1 MSRTAPTVEAALDA
15 VAAAYA
21 DDPAA
26 VERLLLDLAGA
37 AAHAHH
43 MRTYHAASDH
53 GRELAAAA
61 HDAAREQLA
70 AALDLPD
77 SPGGSTP

>member
-1 MSRTAPTVEAALDA
+1 MSRTAPTAESVLNA

-21 DDPAA
+21 DDPAI

-37 AAHAHH
+37 AAHANH
-43 MRTYHAASDH
+43 MRTCHAATDH

-61 HDAAREQLA
+61 HDAAREDLA
-70 AALDLPD
+70 AVLDLPD
-77 SPGGSTP
+77 TPAGVTP

>member
-1 MSRTAPTVEAALDA
+1 MSATAAEATLDA

-21 DDPAA
+21 DDPAV

-37 AAHAHH
+37 AAHADH
-43 MRTYHAASDH
+43 MRTYHAATDH

-77 SPGGSTP
+77 SLGGSTP